1 MNESGTDNKS
11 IHNTENYGE
20 LNALHMQRLK
30 ALLDYALSEYSRVLA
45 FMVGLNLPSTG
56 VHCGD
61 DPEAITRFILS
72 VNAQFKAYMKRRKK
86 AGKRVYPC
94 KLLYAWVREFGGENG
109 NKHYHVLM
117 LVNREVFSKTML
129 DFGSEREMKGLLTR
143 IIYRAWLR
151 ALRYRGIKRVPVRLP
166 TTAYELNRHSFDQNY
181 YKTALGHFSYLA
193 KEYTKLSGD
202 GHRNFGC
209 SQIPRKAEEYV
220 FFHWATDGI
229 DPNARKLISQC

>member
-1 MNESGTDNKS
+1 MNESGTDS
-11 IHNTENYGE
+11 EIILHTENHGE
-20 LNALHMQRLK
+20 LNTLHMQRLE
-30 ALLDYALSEYSRVLA
+30 ALLEYALNEYARLLA
-45 FMVGLNLPSTG
+45 FMVGLNLPLTG

-61 DPEAITRFILS
+61 DTEVITRFILS

-86 AGKRVYPC
+86 AGKRVYPSR
-94 KLLYAWVREFGGENG
+94 LLYAWAREFGGENG

-117 LVNREVFSKTML
+117 LVNREVFRRTML
-129 DFGSEREMKGLLTR
+129 DFGSQWEVKGLLTK
-143 IIYRAWLR
+143 IIFRAWLR
-151 ALRYRGIKRVPVRLP
+151 ALRYRGIRRVPVHLP

-209 SQIPRKAEEYV
+209 SHIPRKA
-220 FFHWATDGI
+220 
-229 DPNARKLISQC
+229 AR